1 MWTIN
6 NNFNYLT
13 GWYCEPLTSN
23 FIIEQGGIGPYE
35 KVVINFCFA
44 PSSQFLQS
52 EWERTRLMN
61 KEFVL
66 FMHIVPIT
74 TVPSGKMLIDAQY
87 IKQSEIS
94 CYYLLYFDMDSC
106 YYPLYFDI
114 Y

>member
-1 MWTIN
+1 M
-6 NNFNYLT
+6 
-13 GWYCEPLTSN
+13 
-23 FIIEQGGIGPYE
+23 QGGIGPYE

-52 EWERTRLMN
+52 EWERNKLMN

-87 IKQSEIS
+87 IKQSK
-94 CYYLLYFDMDSC
+94 YLMGRKICFKIDDENLLC
-106 YYPLYFDI
+106 
-114 Y
+114 

>member
-1 MWTIN
+1 M
-6 NNFNYLT
+6 
-13 GWYCEPLTSN
+13 
-23 FIIEQGGIGPYE
+23 
-35 KVVINFCFA
+35 VINFCFA

-94 CYYLLYFDMDSC
+94 CYY
-106 YYPLYFDI
+106 PLYFDI
-114 Y
+114 YRMFNAPYVSKSSKTIEI